1 MKKNILLFMLL
12 SMFSAMVFAQSEITT
27 SGGEASGSGGKV
39 SYSVGQVAYQSY
51 SSSIG
56 TISEGIQQAYEI
68 FVVTGIEN
76 TEISLVQV
84 SAYPNPVTDY
94 LKLSVEMESVEDL
107 SFQLFDMQGKLL
119 QSQKLTNSET
129 QINMSELVSA
139 MYFIKVISKNQ
150 SIKEFKII
158 KTQ

>member
-1 MKKNILLFMLL
+1 MLL